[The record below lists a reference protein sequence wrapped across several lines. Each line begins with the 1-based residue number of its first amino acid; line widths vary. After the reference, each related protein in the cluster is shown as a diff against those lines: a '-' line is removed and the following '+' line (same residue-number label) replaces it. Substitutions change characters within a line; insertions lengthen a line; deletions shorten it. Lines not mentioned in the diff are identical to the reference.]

1 MGVVKAEAPS
11 QNGFHSRT
19 AVTLHSCV
27 LSEHARP
34 ISAEGVPSGFRV
46 LVAKAPCTL
55 KPSLMAC
62 TPFRAVPVRSDAEP
76 LRGSVLSVKT
86 LKLEGVKADAP
97 PLLFTVSFFP
107 LSIPHCPHS

>member
-1 MGVVKAEAPS
+1 MVKAETPS

-19 AVTLHSCV
+19 AVTLYSCV

-46 LVAKAPCTL
+46 LVARAPRTL

-62 TPFRAVPVRSDAEP
+62 TPFSAVPARADAEP
-76 LRGSVLSVKT
+76 LRGSVLTAKT
-86 LKLEGVKADAP
+86 LGAKR
-97 PLLFTVSFFP
+97 
-107 LSIPHCPHS
+107 

>member
-1 MGVVKAEAPS
+1 MVKAETPS

-19 AVTLHSCV
+19 AVTLYPCV

-46 LVAKAPCTL
+46 LVAKAPSTL

-62 TPFRAVPVRSDAEP
+62 TLFRAVPDR
-76 LRGSVLSVKT
+76 LCLIG
-86 LKLEGVKADAP
+86 
-97 PLLFTVSFFP
+97 
-107 LSIPHCPHS
+107 

>member
-1 MGVVKAEAPS
+1 MVNAETPS

-19 AVTLHSCV
+19 AVTLYSCV

-46 LVAKAPCTL
+46 LVARAPRTL

-62 TPFRAVPVRSDAEP
+62 TPFKAESIQADAEP
-76 LRGSVLSVKT
+76 LKGSVLNAK
-86 LKLEGVKADAP
+86 
-97 PLLFTVSFFP
+97 P
-107 LSIPHCPHS
+107 LSAKSLR

>member
-1 MGVVKAEAPS
+1 MVKAETPS

-19 AVTLHSCV
+19 AVTLYSRV

-46 LVAKAPCTL
+46 LVAEAPRTL

-62 TPFRAVPVRSDAEP
+62 TPFRAELDEADAEP
-76 LRGSVLSVKT
+76 LRGSVPSVR
-86 LKLEGVKADAP
+86 
-97 PLLFTVSFFP
+97 
-107 LSIPHCPHS
+107 C

>member
-1 MGVVKAEAPS
+1 MVKAETPS

-19 AVTLHSCV
+19 AVTLYPCV

-46 LVAKAPCTL
+46 LVARAPRTL

-62 TPFRAVPVRSDAEP
+62 TPFGAVPVWADAEP
-76 LRGSVLSVKT
+76 LKGSVLSPSV
-86 LKLEGVKADAP
+86 LRP
-97 PLLFTVSFFP
+97 
-107 LSIPHCPHS
+107 